1 MKRHTIVDMY
11 ARFQMYLS
19 ECPPFVQVKPIAEML
34 MPPHTAPMSSE
45 QSDVLDV
52 LSTDN
57 LFNNG
62 RGQPMDQKGGA
73 SSIEALDH
81 QQVSA
86 KPPTVAAERGN
97 GGGTQTHMCLNYIYE
112 KCY

>member
-34 MPPHTAPMSSE
+34 MPPQTAPMSSE

-62 RGQPMDQKGGA
+62 RGQPMDQKGTA
-73 SSIEALDH
+73 SSIEALD
-81 QQVSA
+81 QQEVSA

-97 GGGTQTHMCLNYIYE
+97 GGAANIHVCKLYL
-112 KCY
+112 